1 MALTREARAT
11 GAAAPRAKDGRGEAR
26 LDRRTR
32 RTRRA
37 LRDAL
42 AQEIRASG
50 GLDRVSVTALTQRA
64 DVTRRTFYSH
74 YHDIADLVECSEAE
88 FLRGLVQ
95 RISPIEAVTLDRLEE
110 CVARAQPCP
119 GSVELLEY
127 VRDHGDYLGA
137 MLGPGG
143 DPALVEKIRSMVV
156 ETVTDRAMDGLAAV
170 AAGPFFDYY
179 LSFCVCAELGVLQ
192 RWLEGGMR
200 EDVCTM
206 ALTMT
211 MLMFVRPGDLY
222 GRPIDIDLP
231 SFALG
236 VALAAAGGRVR
247 GEDAGA
253 SGDTSE
259 ERTR

>member
-1 MALTREARAT
+1 MALVREASAT
-11 GAAAPRAKDGRGEAR
+11 GATVPNPHDGQDQTH

-42 AQEIRASG
+42 AQEIRACG

-74 YHDIADLVECSEAE
+74 YHDIPDLVECSEGE
-88 FLRGLVQ
+88 FLRELVG
-95 RISPIEAVTLDRLEE
+95 RIAPIEAVTLDQLSD
-110 CVARAQPCP
+110 CVDQACPCP

-127 VRDHGDYLGA
+127 LRDNGDYLGA

-143 DPALVEKIRSMVV
+143 DPALVEKIRCMVV
-156 ETVTDRAMDGLAAV
+156 QAVTDRAMDGLAAV

-179 LSFCVCAELGVLQ
+179 LSFCVCAEVGVLQ

-200 EDVCTM
+200 EDDRTM
-206 ALTMT
+206 ALMMT

-222 GRPIDIDLP
+222 GRPIDIDVPNLALRL
-231 SFALG
+231 ALG
-236 VALAAAGGRVR
+236 APETATNHNN
-247 GEDAGA
+247 
-253 SGDTSE
+253 TSE
-259 ERTR
+259 ESTR